1 MMLTIADHA
10 FALLLVLFLP
20 LYGMREWRALVTA
33 SAAGR
38 PRARLDGYRH
48 TILLEW
54 GLVASLLGLWFAAG
68 RPLPLLGLALP
79 GGWRLLWGVGAT
91 LLMLALLW
99 LQWRT
104 VRDGGPDTLDALRR
118 QVGSVAPL
126 LPRTTAEYRR
136 FRWLALTAGTAEELL
151 YRGFLIWYFAA
162 LLGTWPGTVAAVLA
176 FAAGHAYQGIGGV
189 LKTGI
194 VGALLT
200 GIYIASGSLLWPM
213 IVHCAIDLQGGAFG
227 RVLLPPSPEALA
239 DT

>member
-1 MMLTIADHA
+1 MMPTLADHA

-20 LYGMREWRALVTA
+20 LHGMREWRGLVA
-33 SAAGR
+33 ADAAGH
-38 PRARLDGYRH
+38 PRARLDEYRH

-54 GLVASLLGLWFAAG
+54 GLVAVLLGLWLAAG

-79 GGWRLLWGVGAT
+79 GGWRLLWGAGAT
-91 LLMLALLW
+91 ALLLALLW
-99 LQWRT
+99 VQWRT
-104 VRDGGPDTLDALRR
+104 VRDGGPETLDALRR

-126 LPRTTAEYRR
+126 LPRTPAEHRG

-151 YRGFLIWYFAA
+151 YRGFLLWYFAA
-162 LLGTWPGTVAAVLA
+162 LLGPWPGTVAAVLA
-176 FAAGHAYQGIGGV
+176 FAAGHAYQGIAGV
-189 LKTGI
+189 LKTGT

-227 RVLLPPSPEALA
+227 RVLVPPAADALA